1 VSCCNATLIDSRQ
14 PLVESS
20 SVSVM
25 SREATSEAQER
36 QQREREAAA
45 FLTSL
50 GPQFEKAGA
59 GKRVGG
65 GAVSSQ
71 RAQASN
77 GAPQAAKTISSAV
90 TVSLQESEEKR
101 QQALR
106 RLKFSTHR
114 TQ

>member
-1 VSCCNATLIDSRQ
+1 
-14 PLVESS
+14 
-20 SVSVM
+20 M

-59 GKRVGG
+59 SKRVGG
-65 GAVSSQ
+65 GAVSGQ
-71 RAQASN
+71 RAHASN

-106 RLKFSTHR
+106 RLKATHCSVNQEKVR
-114 TQ
+114 AGELEREREN